1 MWGQN
6 AGRTRFSVGRAGLWG
21 GLACP
26 LPALTASCFLL
37 SGQREGVPACA
48 ARPLATP
55 KGALPEDTVPGP
67 WVPCLPR
74 EHQPRVLGARPPD
87 SGHTP
92 AQPSLLLHLLLALT
106 PGRLEVLGV
115 GGGGR
120 PGHGCPWTPP
130 GLLRL
135 EGKGS
140 QGCVP
145 CPALPLC
152 EEAGAAALSSG

>member
-1 MWGQN
+1 MKNWVFVCVFFFFFLG
-6 AGRTRFSVGRAGLWG
+6 GR
-21 GLACP
+21 
-26 LPALTASCFLL
+26 
-37 SGQREGVPACA
+37 
-48 ARPLATP
+48 
-55 KGALPEDTVPGP
+55 
-67 WVPCLPR
+67 
-74 EHQPRVLGARPPD
+74 
-87 SGHTP
+87 
-92 AQPSLLLHLLLALT
+92 
-106 PGRLEVLGV
+106 GV

>member
-1 MWGQN
+1 MQLGHWLLQRG
-6 AGRTRFSVGRAGLWG
+6 
-21 GLACP
+21 P
-26 LPALTASCFLL
+26 FLKTQFP
-37 SGQREGVPACA
+37 GPGCPAC
-48 ARPLATP
+48 LESISL
-55 KGALPEDTVPGP
+55 GYWGPG
-67 WVPCLPR
+67 
-74 EHQPRVLGARPPD
+74 PPD